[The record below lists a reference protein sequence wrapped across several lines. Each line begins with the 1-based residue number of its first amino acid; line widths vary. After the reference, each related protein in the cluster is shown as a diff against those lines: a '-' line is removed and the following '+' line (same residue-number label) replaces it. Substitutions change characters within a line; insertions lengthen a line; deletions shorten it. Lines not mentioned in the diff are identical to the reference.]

1 MTTAVLKRRDNTGP
15 LAAREY
21 NIGGKKFIVSS
32 SVKAGVREDAA
43 AIVRRLIRKEILEK
57 VEK

>member
-1 MTTAVLKRRDNTGP
+1 MRTTPRNQIDTTSP
-15 LAAREY
+15 LVMREY
-21 NIGGKKFIVSS
+21 EVGGKKFIVSS